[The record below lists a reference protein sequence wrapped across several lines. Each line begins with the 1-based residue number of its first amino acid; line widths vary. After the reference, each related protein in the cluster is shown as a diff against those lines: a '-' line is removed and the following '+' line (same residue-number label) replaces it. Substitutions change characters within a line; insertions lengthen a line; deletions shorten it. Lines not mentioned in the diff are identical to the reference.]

1 MMSLKQTLVACLWID
16 VEDIVVLPVRIFGRI
31 PVVDVNVDSVC
42 AIEALSCRTL

>member
-1 MMSLKQTLVACLWID
+1 MIWVHI
-16 VEDIVVLPVRIFGRI
+16 EDIVVLPIWIFGRI